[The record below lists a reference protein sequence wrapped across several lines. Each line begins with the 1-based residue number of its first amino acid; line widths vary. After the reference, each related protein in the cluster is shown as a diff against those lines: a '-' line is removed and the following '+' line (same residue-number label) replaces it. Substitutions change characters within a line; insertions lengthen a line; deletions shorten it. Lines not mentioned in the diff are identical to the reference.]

1 MSIKS
6 PSFSQRDLLAT
17 SAAAGT
23 FGLILFGTPNYA
35 QDSYVYDL
43 RRKGEGQ

>member
-17 SAAAGT
+17 STAADT
-23 FGLILFGTPNYA
+23 FGLILFRTPNYA
-35 QDSYVYDL
+35 QDTYVDDL
-43 RRKGEGQ
+43 RRKGKGQ